1 MKRFISFCLLLLLWL
16 PAWAMTLKEID
27 ELLLSYDLEAA
38 ERELQI
44 LLKEGSDQAEVLK
57 RLGYVRVLKL
67 NQNPSEEE
75 NVKLCQE
82 ARQYLTKAIEQ
93 GCKDPLA
100 KELLKS
106 LPEKGGIKD
115 KPFSEVPEADQAM
128 REAERFFAKRDW
140 SQAAVN
146 YRKAAELDPTLYRA
160 QLYLGDALL
169 QMKKPAEA
177 CEAYDKAIAIDPN
190 IETAYRYKGNAL
202 MTQGDIEAGLNS
214 YAAAVVAEPASEMA
228 WTRGIG
234 RWTDATGASFQLPK
248 IEPPVDL
255 DSNEDSIQVD
265 LSGDQQSVAPWLAY
279 GVTRKLWKEK
289 KFAERHPGEEYRRTL
304 EEEVEAL
311 QKVAEI
317 AAELKQ
323 DQSLKLSEDLDLLVK
338 LKEDKLMAPFVL
350 FCRGGKN
357 LRDGYAEYRKSHR
370 ADLVKF
376 LVEYGIQREGL

>member
-27 ELLLSYDLEAA
+27 DLLLSYDLEAA
-38 ERELQI
+38 EKELQV
-44 LLKEGSDQAEVLK
+44 LLKEEPDLAEVLK

-75 NVKLCQE
+75 NVRLCQE
-82 ARQYLTKAIEQ
+82 ARQYLTKAIEH

-115 KPFSEVPEADQAM
+115 KPFSKVPEADQAM
-128 REAERFFAKRDW
+128 REAEKLFAQRDFA
-140 SQAAVN
+140 QAAVN
-146 YRKAAELDPTLYRA
+146 YRRAAELDPTLYRA

-214 YAAAVVAEPASEMA
+214 YASAVVAEPASEMA

-234 RWTDATGASFQLPK
+234 RWTDATGATFRLPK
-248 IEPPVDL
+248 IKPPVDL
-255 DSNEDSIQVD
+255 NSTGETINVE
-265 LSGDQQSVAPWLAY
+265 LSGEDTNVAPWLAY
-279 GVTRKLWKEK
+279 GVTRKLWKDE
-289 KFAERHPGEEYRRTL
+289 KFAKEHPGEEYRRTL

-311 QKVAEI
+311 QQVAEI

-323 DQSLKLSEDLDLLVK
+323 SESIELSEDLTLLVKLSEDK
-338 LKEDKLMAPFVL
+338 MMAPFVL

-357 LRDGYAEYRKSHR
+357 LRDGYVDYRESHR
-370 ADLVKF
+370 AKLVKF
-376 LVEYGIQREGL
+376 LVEYGIQRESL